1 MKFKDKYD
9 LPFTLLADPDH
20 SVAEHYGVW
29 GEKKYMG
36 KTYMGVSR
44 RRPHRAGRD
53 DREGHA
59 RFQARN
65 ARRRRARG
73 AGDGLVDR
81 AAFCDASRV
90 LTWFRSLFRRREPR
104 EASPIREE
112 DAYARSYGE
121 RSGEIVSVVR
131 MEPQRIPRWTG
142 TLTGELVRPAFE
154 ARLDSRGKAA
164 GT

>member
-1 MKFKDKYD
+1 M
-9 LPFTLLADPDH
+9 
-20 SVAEHYGVW
+20 
-29 GEKKYMG
+29 
-36 KTYMGVSR
+36 
-44 RRPHRAGRD
+44 
-53 DREGHA
+53 
-59 RFQARN
+59 
-65 ARRRRARG
+65 
-73 AGDGLVDR
+73 
-81 AAFCDASRV
+81 

-131 MEPQRIPRWTG
+131 MEPKRIPRRTG
-142 TLTGELVRPAFE
+142 DMTGELLRRAFE